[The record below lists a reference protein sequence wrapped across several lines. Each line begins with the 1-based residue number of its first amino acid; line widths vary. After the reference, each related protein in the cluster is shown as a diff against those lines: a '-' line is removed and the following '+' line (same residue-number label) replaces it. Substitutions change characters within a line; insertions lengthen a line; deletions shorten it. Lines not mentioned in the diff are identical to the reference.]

1 MITPKEIEEKDFKR
15 SLRGYDEDEVD
26 EYLDLIIL
34 DLQAL
39 QDELAKV
46 KAENEALKKE
56 NMDHKDSQVS
66 VMHTLDQAKKLM
78 QDISES
84 AEKRADII
92 IRNAKL
98 DAEMIL
104 KDAKDSVYKYSG
116 EGGDLREQVTSF
128 RERYRKM
135 LQDELEQ
142 FESKS
147 DSFLEEF
154 DQEFM
159 PKSIVDE
166 LPDTE
171 DIAID
176 KAEAELEKIKVREN
190 MSPEELFAQ
199 LEKEIKTGTSLSG
212 GILGDGDGATK
223 ETTAISSEEIRK
235 LLEKTDKR

>member
-1 MITPKEIEEKDFKR
+1 MITPIEIEEKDFTR
-15 SLRGYDEDEVD
+15 TFRGYSEDEVD
-26 EYLDLIIL
+26 EFLDLIIV

-39 QDELAKV
+39 QEELARV
-46 KAENEALKKE
+46 KAENEELRKE
-56 NMDHKDSQVS
+56 NLDHKDSQVS
-66 VMHTLDQAKKLM
+66 VMSTLDQAKKLM

-116 EGGDLREQVTSF
+116 EGGDLREQVSDFKERF
-128 RERYRKM
+128 RRM
-135 LQDELEQ
+135 LQDELDS

-147 DSFLEEF
+147 DSFLAEF
-154 DQEFM
+154 DNEFM
-159 PKSIVDE
+159 PKEIADE

-176 KAEAELEKIKVREN
+176 RAELARKLREDREPT
-190 MSPEELFAQ
+190 PEELFAQ
-199 LEKEIKTGTSLSG
+199 LEKEVK
-212 GILGDGDGATK
+212 GDSDRATK
-223 ETTAISSEEIRK
+223 ETMAISSEEIRK